1 MQLFNNEILSIICRR
16 NFFRDIE
23 DLRSILNPIKKAVV
37 MLEHKNAILADCF
50 ICLAIIATSIKELP
64 QVGTVNFRSQCETIF
79 NKRWQ
84 EFNFDLYLLAYFL
97 HPKYRGMVN
106 II

>member
-1 MQLFNNEILSIICRR
+1 MSIICRH
-16 NFFRDIE
+16 NFFRDVE

-37 MLEHKNAILADCF
+37 ILEHKNTTLSDCF
-50 ICLAIIATSIKELP
+50 IGLATMAASIKEL
-64 QVGTVNFRSQCETIF
+64 VGTNDFYSKCETVF

-97 HPKYRGMVN
+97 HPKYRGKYFLKKSYN
-106 II
+106 CFKF